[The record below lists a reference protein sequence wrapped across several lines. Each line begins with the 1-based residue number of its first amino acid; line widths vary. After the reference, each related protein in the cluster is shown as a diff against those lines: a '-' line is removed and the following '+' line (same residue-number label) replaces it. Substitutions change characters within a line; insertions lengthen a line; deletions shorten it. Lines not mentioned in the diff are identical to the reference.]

1 MIFITKKMSTV
12 LEDRLKIIQDD
23 IKTLNEKL
31 DLILVLLDKDINENC
46 KKMGDHIDF
55 IEKVYEN
62 VKNPL
67 GFLCNRLNY
76 FSSENDNYTLENSSG
91 T

>member
-1 MIFITKKMSTV
+1 MSTG

-31 DLILVLLDKDINENC
+31 DLILVILDKDINENC

-55 IEKVYEN
+55 VEKVYEN

-76 FSSENDNYTLENSSG
+76 FSNENDNYTLENSAGS
-91 T
+91 

>member
-46 KKMGDHIDF
+46 KKKWGT
-55 IEKVYEN
+55 
-62 VKNPL
+62 
-67 GFLCNRLNY
+67 
-76 FSSENDNYTLENSSG
+76 TL
-91 T
+91 TLLKRCTKM